1 MATVVKKTV
10 SKKNSKT
17 YVSKDFDSL
26 RSDLVTYARNYFSDQ
41 IKDFSEPSLGG
52 MFVELAA
59 YVGDTLNYY
68 LDHQFNELNPSTAI
82 ETKNIENHA
91 KNAGIKVAGAAASIA
106 VVTFYIEVP
115 ALVDSAGEYTP
126 DTSTFPIIKAETE
139 LNSSSGIKFTLFDDL
154 DFNERNSDNQLTC
167 DYTVSAQD
175 SSGNPSAYIIYKD
188 AECVSGAIRTDTYT
202 IANALVPFRKITL
215 SRSDVTE
222 ILKVKDSENNEYYE
236 VESLAQD
243 TVFKKIKN
251 SDNDKDLVSANMEII
266 SAPRRYVRSVNF
278 TNRLTTIQFGSGD
291 ASSTD
296 DDIIAD
302 PSDLALPLYG
312 KKTFSKFSID
322 PNSLLKTQTLG
333 VSPIN
338 TVISVQYRYGGGI
351 NHNVSS
357 DSIRSITSLQIMF
370 PQAPTDTVQNSI
382 IKSLDIKNASPAS
395 GGANAMS
402 LEDLKRL
409 IPAARNQQMRIVTV
423 QDLLSRVYTLPPSFG
438 RVYRAG
444 IRKNPENPLT
454 TELYLICQDMNKN
467 LVLAPDA
474 LKKNMRTYLNEFR
487 MISDAIDILDST
499 VVNYAINFSI
509 VCTPGSNKGTVLA
522 NAISAIKNVT
532 NIKYYQI
539 DQPLIEA
546 DVINAIINT
555 EGVLSLVSLSLD
567 NRSGTFENREYS
579 DYEFDIA
586 SNLYKG
592 LVIGPPGGIFELKYP
607 DSDIIGSAE

>member
-10 SKKNSKT
+10 SKNNSKT
-17 YVSKDFDSL
+17 YASKDFDAL
-26 RSDLVTYARNYFSDQ
+26 RADLVTYARNYFSDQ

-68 LDHQFNELNPSTAI
+68 LDHQFNELNPATAI
-82 ETKNIENHA
+82 ETRNIENHA
-91 KNAGIKVAGAAASIA
+91 KNAGVKAGGSASSIA
-106 VVTFYIEVP
+106 TVTFYIEAP
-115 ALVDSAGEYTP
+115 AKVDSAGTYGP
-126 DTSTFPIIKAETE
+126 DTSSFPIIKAETE
-139 LNSSSGIKFTLFDDL
+139 LLSATGIKFTLFEDL
-154 DFNERNSDNQLTC
+154 EFNKRDFNNQLTC
-167 DYTVSAQD
+167 EYTVSSQD
-175 SSGNPSAYIIYKD
+175 SAGNPASYIVYKD
-188 AECVSGAIRTDTYT
+188 VDCVSGAIRTDTFT
-202 IANALVPFRKITL
+202 IPNALVPFRRITL
-215 SRSDVTE
+215 TRSDITE
-222 ILKVKDSENNEYYE
+222 ILSVKDSENNKYYE

-243 TVFKKIKN
+243 TIFKKIKN
-251 SDNDKDLVSANMEII
+251 SDDEQDLVNCNMEII
-266 SAPRRYVRSVNF
+266 SAPRRFTKSVNF

-322 PNSLLKTQTLG
+322 PNSLLRTQTLG

-338 TVISVQYRYGGGI
+338 TVISVQYRHGGGI
-351 NHNVSS
+351 THNVPS
-357 DSIRSITSLQIMF
+357 DSIRTITSLQILF
-370 PQAPTDTVQNSI
+370 PESPSESVQNSVI
-382 IKSLDIKNASPAS
+382 RSLDVKNINQAA
-395 GGANAMS
+395 GGADPIS
-402 LEDLKRL
+402 LEDLRRL

-423 QDLLSRVYTLPPSFG
+423 QDLLARVYTLPPSFG

-444 IRKNPENPLT
+444 VRKNQENPLT
-454 TELYLICQDMNKN
+454 TELYLICQDANKN

-487 MISDAIDILDST
+487 MISDGIDILDT
-499 VVNYAINFSI
+499 TIVNYSVNFAI

-522 NAISAIKNVT
+522 NTISAIKNVV

-546 DVINAIINT
+546 DIINAIINT
-555 EGVLSLVSLSLD
+555 EGVLSLISLSMD
-567 NRSGTFENREYS
+567 NRNGEFENREYS
-579 DYEFDIA
+579 EYEFDMTN
-586 SNLYKG
+586 NLYKG
-592 LVIGPPGGIFELKYP
+592 LIIGPPGSIFELKYP
-607 DSDIIGSAE
+607 DSDIVGTAE